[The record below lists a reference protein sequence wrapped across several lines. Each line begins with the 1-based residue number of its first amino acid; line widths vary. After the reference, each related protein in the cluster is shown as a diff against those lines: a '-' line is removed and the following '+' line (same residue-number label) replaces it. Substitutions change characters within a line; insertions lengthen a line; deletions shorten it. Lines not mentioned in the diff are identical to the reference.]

1 MLGLPKLSELIKQ
14 LPKAAIYK
22 KFNMNTAAKEK
33 FDADIKKI
41 VIVNEIS
48 SKTLN
53 IEKGKEI
60 SCFYVLHVKLKRKDF
75 DNKTIEQISKL
86 IDQKMI
92 LLLEFEEI
100 SKIIIYHTKLI
111 QSEWKN
117 NEDIKVELKGLN
129 LDSMWKNIIIEIGG
143 IDLQEGKSLEEQ
155 ILFDDRKIK
164 LKKKE
169 TDLEKRARA
178 EKQPKKKFEL
188 FQQIKKIKAELEEI

>member
-75 DNKTIEQISKL
+75 DNKTIEQI
-86 IDQKMI
+86 
-92 LLLEFEEI
+92 
-100 SKIIIYHTKLI
+100 
-111 QSEWKN
+111 
-117 NEDIKVELKGLN
+117 
-129 LDSMWKNIIIEIGG
+129 
-143 IDLQEGKSLEEQ
+143 
-155 ILFDDRKIK
+155 
-164 LKKKE
+164 
-169 TDLEKRARA
+169 
-178 EKQPKKKFEL
+178 
-188 FQQIKKIKAELEEI
+188 

>member
-1 MLGLPKLSELIKQ
+1 
-14 LPKAAIYK
+14 
-22 KFNMNTAAKEK
+22 
-33 FDADIKKI
+33 
-41 VIVNEIS
+41 
-48 SKTLN
+48 
-53 IEKGKEI
+53 
-60 SCFYVLHVKLKRKDF
+60 
-75 DNKTIEQISKL
+75 
-86 IDQKMI
+86 MI
-92 LLLEFEEI
+92 LLEFEEI